1 MVKLTN
7 NPNMSLEA
15 LELVAERF
23 KALSEP
29 IRLRI
34 LQELHQGEMSVS
46 EITQAIESSQPNV
59 SKHLKLLQDAG
70 LLARRQEGNT
80 VYYSISDKVV
90 FDICEIVCNSLREKL
105 SAKIDSLSLKLQS

>member
-1 MVKLTN
+1 MTKLTN
-7 NPNMSLEA
+7 KPNMSLEA

-34 LQELHQGEMSVS
+34 LQELHEGEMSVS
-46 EITQAIESSQPNV
+46 EITQRIESSQPNV
-59 SKHLKLLQDAG
+59 SKHLKLLQDSG
-70 LLARRQEGNT
+70 LLARRQEANT

-90 FDICEIVCNSLREKL
+90 FDICEIVCNSLREKF
-105 SAKIDSLSLKLQS
+105 SAKADALGFKLK

>member
-1 MVKLTN
+1 MSEIATK
-7 NPNMSLEA
+7 PNISPEA

-34 LQELHQGEMSVS
+34 LHQLHDGEMSVT
-46 EITQAIESSQPNV
+46 EITQVIESSQPNI

-70 LLARRQEGNT
+70 LVARRQEGNT

-90 FDICEIVCNSLREKL
+90 FDICEIVCNSLREKF
-105 SAKIDSLSLKLQS
+105 SAKADALGLKLK

>member
-1 MVKLTN
+1 
-7 NPNMSLEA
+7 
-15 LELVAERF
+15 
-23 KALSEP
+23 
-29 IRLRI
+29 
-34 LQELHQGEMSVS
+34 MSVS

-70 LLARRQEGNT
+70 LLARQEGNT

>member
-1 MVKLTN
+1 MTKLAN
-7 NPNMSLEA
+7 KPNMSMEA
-15 LELVAERF
+15 LELVADRF

-34 LQELHQGEMSVS
+34 LQELHEGEMSVT
-46 EITQAIESSQPNV
+46 EITQIVDSSQPNI

-70 LLARRQEGNT
+70 LLARRQDGNT

-90 FDICEIVCNSLREKL
+90 FDICEIVCNSLREKF
-105 SAKIDSLSLKLQS
+105 SAKADALGLKLK

>member
-70 LLARRQEGNT
+70 LLARQEGNT

>member
-1 MVKLTN
+1 MSKSSSK
-7 NPNMSLEA
+7 PNMSMEA

-34 LQELHQGEMSVS
+34 LQELHDGEMSVS
-46 EITQAIESSQPNV
+46 EITQVIDSSQPNV

-80 VYYSISDKVV
+80 VYYSISDKVI
-90 FDICEIVCNSLREKL
+90 FDICEIVCNSLREKF
-105 SAKIDSLSLKLQS
+105 SAKADALSLKLK

>member
-1 MVKLTN
+1 MKQTIDK
-7 NPNMSLEA
+7 PNMSPEA
-15 LELVAERF
+15 LALVAERF

-34 LQELHQGEMSVS
+34 LQELHVGEMSVS
-46 EITQAIESSQPNV
+46 EITQKMDSSQPNI

-90 FDICEIVCNSLREKL
+90 FDICEMVCSSLREKF
-105 SAKIDSLSLKLQS
+105 SAKADALGFKLT